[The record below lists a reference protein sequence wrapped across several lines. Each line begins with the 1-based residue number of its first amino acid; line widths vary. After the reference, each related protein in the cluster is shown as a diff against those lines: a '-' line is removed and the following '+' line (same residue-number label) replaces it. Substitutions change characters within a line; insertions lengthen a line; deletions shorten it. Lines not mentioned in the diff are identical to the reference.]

1 MGPSVAGAI
10 IGFAGT
16 GAAFFCRMHWSLRWS
31 YLLTTRFPEMAARNA
46 VTSLGSVFDGSRIV
60 WGRRDLRAIMTLISI
75 TILLVFPVVVLSVFA
90 RDVLDIGPEGL
101 GVLMAS
107 SGGGAVIGSIY
118 VASRKQQPTGRG
130 FVVAA
135 IAYGFIIAA
144 FAFSPNLLVAVVLLV
159 AAGFLGSAYVSSV
172 NAALQSRISDDVRG
186 RVMSI
191 YMLTWGFT
199 PIGSIAIGA
208 IASVLGISTT
218 IAGPRCSGTRYWS
231 PSTCSTNRSGDLRR
245 CQAGER
251 SAQSPFE
258 PAMLN
263 QQRWRESV
271 RLAGRC
277 CRCQAESGQCRNH
290 LLYPVLQRLAHPVQR
305 GRRFQQRR
313 HPRVPIHAKR
323 GLAVAGWPLDE
334 ARPRSARTCSA
345 SADQRVTRS
354 TAVRLADARHARSP
368 GRLRRNPVP
377 ERVVGPKSG
386 RCISNQ
392 LAPAALEGE
401 AWADEKVAGGTI
413 LESID
418 CCHTC
423 ARRTAWYPSGQLV
436 CRCLGKITSCG
447 LTVARVMPRP
457 PDRT

>member
-1 MGPSVAGAI
+1 MASTDQVRPTGSAPSPGEGTFTVLRLNPAFRRLWMSTVSTTLGQWMQSTAIGWLALDLSNRSSFVGLVAFAAGIPFLFVSIPGGLLLDRFDRRKVLIACQATASICAVLLSIDVVTGYVVAWHLLLFAFINGSLQAIMNPAQQAIVPSLVSRERLTNGIALMSAGQNMTRVVGPSVAGAI

-16 GAAFFCRMHWSLRWS
+16 GAAFFCQAIALVVALVM
-31 YLLTTRFPEMAARNA
+31 LLTTRFPEMAARNA
-46 VTSLGSVFDGSRIV
+46 VTSLGSVFDGARIV

-75 TILLVFPVVVLSVFA
+75 TILLVFPYLSFLSVFA

-144 FAFSPNLLVAVVLLV
+144 FAFSPNLLVAVVLLI

-218 IAGPRCSGTRYWS
+218 IAG
-231 PSTCSTNRSGDLRR
+231 
-245 CQAGER
+245 A
-251 SAQSPFE
+251 
-258 PAMLN
+258 AMLGN
-263 QQRWRESV
+263 ALLVALYLFDRQVRE
-271 RLAGRC
+271 
-277 CRCQAESGQCRNH
+277 
-290 LLYPVLQRLAHPVQR
+290 
-305 GRRFQQRR
+305 
-313 HPRVPIHAKR
+313 I
-323 GLAVAGWPLDE
+323 
-334 ARPRSARTCSA
+334 
-345 SADQRVTRS
+345 
-354 TAVRLADARHARSP
+354 
-368 GRLRRNPVP
+368 
-377 ERVVGPKSG
+377 
-386 RCISNQ
+386 
-392 LAPAALEGE
+392 
-401 AWADEKVAGGTI
+401 
-413 LESID
+413 
-418 CCHTC
+418 
-423 ARRTAWYPSGQLV
+423 
-436 CRCLGKITSCG
+436 
-447 LTVARVMPRP
+447 
-457 PDRT
+457 